1 MERASSQLPPSR
13 IRTAVRY
20 TVVACI
26 AILVSVLLLAFRR
39 DPHDIRTGTVGKPA
53 PAFTLQRL
61 DGTGVMVVDAPRGR
75 VTVVNFF
82 ASWCIPCKE
91 ENPALVRVYE
101 RYRASDVVFIGVLYQ
116 DSRDNGLKYVQDNGV
131 TWLTGS
137 DDDGRVAFAYGVF
150 GIPETYFIGA
160 DGIIAGRHIGPIDE
174 NALIT
179 AIDCLRSKSTS
190 TDCLRA
196 KAATR

>member
-1 MERASSQLPPSR
+1 MERATSQLPR
-13 IRTAVRY
+13 ALRLGI
-20 TVVACI
+20 VVMI
-26 AILVSVLLLAFRR
+26 AALVVVLLLAFRR

-53 PAFTLQRL
+53 AAFALQKLDGSGMLRL
-61 DGTGVMVVDAPRGR
+61 DDARGKI
-75 VTVVNFF
+75 TVVNFF

-101 RYRASDVVFIGVLYQ
+101 HYRASSDVVFLGVLYQ
-116 DSRDNGLKYVQDNGV
+116 DSRDGGLAYVRDNGV
-131 TWLTGS
+131 VWPTAS

-174 NALIT
+174 ATLVN
-179 AIDCLRSKSTS
+179 AIDT
-190 TDCLRA
+190 LRA
-196 KAATR
+196 KAAKP

>member
-1 MERASSQLPPSR
+1 MEAAAPDLSR
-13 IRTAVRY
+13 TVR
-20 TVVACI
+20 VGIVI
-26 AILVSVLLLAFRR
+26 AIATLVVVLLLAFRR

-53 PAFTLQRL
+53 AAFTLQRL
-61 DGTGVMVVDAPRGR
+61 DGTGAMVVDAPNGK

-101 RYRASDVVFIGVLYQ
+101 RYRSSSDVAFLGVLYQ
-116 DSRDNGLKYVQDNGV
+116 DSRDSGLAYVKDNGV
-131 TWLTGS
+131 VWPTAS

-150 GIPETYFIGA
+150 GIPETYFIDAAGV
-160 DGIIAGRHIGPIDE
+160 IQGRHIGPIDE
-174 NALIT
+174 STLVT
-179 AIDCLRSKSTS
+179 AIDCLRSKSQS

-196 KAATR
+196 KAATP

>member
-1 MERASSQLPPSR
+1 MERAAAGLSR
-13 IRTAVRY
+13 TVR
-20 TVVACI
+20 VGIVI
-26 AILVSVLLLAFRR
+26 AIAALVVVLLLAFRR

-53 PAFTLQRL
+53 AAFTLQKL
-61 DGTGVMVVDAPRGR
+61 DGTGTVGLDDARGKI
-75 VTVVNFF
+75 TVVNFF
-82 ASWCIPCKE
+82 ASWCIPCKQ

-101 RYRASDVVFIGVLYQ
+101 RYRSSSDVAFLGVLYQ
-116 DSRDNGLKYVQDNGV
+116 DSRDSGLAYVRDNGV
-131 TWLTGS
+131 VWPTAS

-150 GIPETYFIGA
+150 GIPETYFIDAAGV
-160 DGIIAGRHIGPIDE
+160 IQGRHIGPIDE
-174 NALIT
+174 STLVT

>member
-1 MERASSQLPPSR
+1 VRASTVL
-13 IRTAVRY
+13 RY
-20 TVVACI
+20 GVVVAM
-26 AILVSVLLLAFRR
+26 AALVVVLILGFRR

-53 PAFTLQRL
+53 AAFSVPLLAGNGSLKL
-61 DGTGVMVVDAPRGR
+61 DDSRGK

-101 RYRASDVVFIGVLYQ
+101 RYRASNVVFIGVLYQ
-116 DSRDNGLKYVQDNGV
+116 DSRESGLQYVRDNGV
-131 TWLTGS
+131 TWPTGS

-160 DGIIAGRHIGPIDE
+160 DGVIAGRHIGPIDE
-174 NALIT
+174 STLVT
-179 AIDCLRSKSTS
+179 AIDE
-190 TDCLRA
+190 LRA
-196 KAATR
+196 KAKR

>member
-1 MERASSQLPPSR
+1 MERANSRLPR
-13 IRTAVRY
+13 ALRLGV
-20 TVVACI
+20 VVAI
-26 AILVSVLLLAFRR
+26 AALVIVLLLAFRR

-53 PAFTLQRL
+53 AAFTLQKL
-61 DGTGVMVVDAPRGR
+61 DGTGMLSMSDNHGK

-82 ASWCIPCKE
+82 ASWCIPCKQ

-101 RYRASDVVFIGVLYQ
+101 RYRGSSDVAFLGVLYQ
-116 DSRDNGLKYVQDNGV
+116 DSRDSGLAYVKDNGV
-131 TWLTGS
+131 VWPTAS

-150 GIPETYFIGA
+150 GIPETYFIDSEGV
-160 DGIIAGRHIGPIDE
+160 IQGRHIGPIDE
-174 NALIT
+174 STLVT